1 MNIVYER
8 CECMIF
14 EGVKLHDAQSDQN
27 DLNDHGV
34 PNDPNRANQPPPL

>member
-1 MNIVYER
+1 MNDVNVDIKV
-8 CECMIF
+8 I
-14 EGVKLHDAQSDQN
+14 KLHDAQSDQN